1 MVTAAGF
8 IMSIYS
14 KAHSYILEKEK
25 LKEQIVVNVLD
36 ALCMRYERA
45 IVNEKLTENLSKML
59 LIVKNRSKVL
69 QLITEYF
76 ES

>member
-1 MVTAAGF
+1 V
-8 IMSIYS
+8 SIYLKS
-14 KAHSYILEKEK
+14 HSYILEKEK
-25 LKEQIVVNVLD
+25 LKEQIVVNVFD

-45 IVNEKLTENLSKML
+45 IVNEKLTENLSKIL

-69 QLITEYF
+69 QSITEYF